1 MDFLKIVL
9 KYKNF
14 AIISCFVLAVSSFLS
29 RELAIGLIF
38 VAFLAA
44 VGIFF
49 INKIKDEK
57 QKKILGTLF
66 LIVFLLHALAVF
78 FVYYTNFQPFSGG
91 RGDFIYYN
99 LDAQKISERIHQGN
113 FSINGLSTSHF
124 YPVIVGYLYAFTT
137 PKILIGELFNAWMV
151 SLIAVLIYLTVREVG
166 RSEKEGF
173 IIGLIVAVYPS
184 LAFYSSLLLKE
195 AITILFVTIALL
207 MSLKIIKEF
216 SWKKFVIF
224 YLASVGVFHFRFYI
238 GYALVL
244 AFIISWFFLS
254 NMQIKKRAAYGII
267 MLLLMG
273 FLPQISIVG
282 VWSSGYFGIRNFTS
296 FLNPDTIT
304 YYRETVYAPTI
315 PETPQPGSDFAPT
328 NLETP
333 QSGSGKD
340 EVIKPALIEI
350 EKTGTGDGRES
361 STTIKTGLENPITFL
376 INTTLSFIFSL
387 LGPYP
392 WQLKKLSQLLVLPE
406 IVPWYIFLFFII
418 KGVFKNIKKEYKV
431 MLPLLFFSILV
442 IGSLCL
448 FMTNFGITT
457 RIRMPAILA
466 LLCLLP
472 FGLKSLNNI
481 KIPFLENY
489 IF

>member
-1 MDFLKIVL
+1 MDFLKIIL

-14 AIISCFVLAVSSFLS
+14 VIIGCLALAVFSFLS
-29 RELAIGLIF
+29 RELAVGLIF
-38 VAFLAA
+38 IAFLAA
-44 VGIFF
+44 ISMFF
-49 INKIKDEK
+49 IDKIKDEK

-113 FSINGLSTSHF
+113 FSINGLSTSHL

-151 SLIAVLIYLTVREVG
+151 SLIAIFIYLIVREVG

-216 SWKKFVIF
+216 SWKKFVIL
-224 YLASVGVFHFRFYI
+224 YLALIGVFHFRFYI
-238 GYALVL
+238 GYALIL

-254 NMQIKKRAAYGII
+254 NMQIKKRAVYGII
-267 MLLLMG
+267 IFLLMG

-296 FLNPDTIT
+296 FLNPNTIT
-304 YYRETVYAPTI
+304 YYRETVYAPTA
-315 PETPQPGSDFAPT
+315 PEAPQPGAEPSAK
-328 NLETP
+328 
-333 QSGSGKD
+333 KD

-350 EKTGTGDGRES
+350 EKVGTGDGRES

-376 INTTLSFIFSL
+376 ANTTLSFIFSL

-406 IVPWYIFLFFII
+406 IIPWYFFLFFII
-418 KGVFKNIKKEYKV
+418 KGVFKNIKKEYKA